1 MSFPIAIIFEG
12 MPLPIF
18 LGVWASVVLLTG
30 ALFFGYRR
38 FNDLEV
44 ALRPFWWTL
53 GGLIVLL
60 IMIGSAVW
68 RTWFCPPLPLPP
80 NARDTEIFSWEWW
93 SERSKDRMRFKI
105 NEPEFIKWV
114 EVITSHRWS
123 ELDQNP
129 VKLHFTAFGNRNSP
143 RDVANSTQV
152 MDLIGKCE
160 APSHW
165 NIQRVRSGYLIRP
178 KTGKIFFGQL
188 LFDSEREVVYY
199 MPLKE
204 P

>member
-53 GGLIVLL
+53 GGRVVLL

-68 RTWFCPPLPLPP
+68 RTWFCPPLP
-80 NARDTEIFSWEWW
+80 
-93 SERSKDRMRFKI
+93 
-105 NEPEFIKWV
+105 
-114 EVITSHRWS
+114 
-123 ELDQNP
+123 
-129 VKLHFTAFGNRNSP
+129 
-143 RDVANSTQV
+143 
-152 MDLIGKCE
+152 
-160 APSHW
+160 
-165 NIQRVRSGYLIRP
+165 
-178 KTGKIFFGQL
+178 
-188 LFDSEREVVYY
+188 
-199 MPLKE
+199 
-204 P
+204 